1 MIETFI
7 NGLTDK
13 PAANALRAKVASEK
27 EIEVVRVATLNI
39 RIKSFSGTRENIT
52 EGLTSITG
60 ELTGLQSAILSL
72 PAGGERYLKMA
83 DEIEKLKY
91 QKYVLESR
99 NRDKS
104 VEVLIELAHDVEIAE
119 SIIAAKDSF
128 LALLDA
134 KIAPMA

>member
-1 MIETFI
+1 MLQELV

-13 PAANALRAKVASEK
+13 PAANALRAKVADER
-27 EIEVVRVATLNI
+27 EIEVVRVSTLNI
-39 RIKSFSGTRENIT
+39 RIKSFSSTRNNIT
-52 EGLTSITG
+52 EGLTSITS
-60 ELTGLQSAILSL
+60 ELTSNQNAILSF
-72 PAGGERYLKMA
+72 PVGTDKYNKMT

-119 SIIAAKDSF
+119 AIIAAKDSF

-134 KIAPMA
+134 KIATMA

>member
-39 RIKSFSGTRENIT
+39 RIKSFTGTRENIT

-119 SIIAAKDSF
+119 AIIAAKDSF

-134 KIAPMA
+134 KIATLA

>member
-1 MIETFI
+1 MIENFI
-7 NGLTDK
+7 NGLLDK
-13 PAANALRAKVASEK
+13 PAAKALRAKVADER
-27 EIEVVRVATLNI
+27 EIEVVRVSTLNI
-39 RIKSFSGTRENIT
+39 RIKSFSGTRDNIT

-60 ELTGLQSAILSL
+60 ELTGLQTAILSL
-72 PAGGERYLKMA
+72 PAGGERYLKMT
-83 DEIEKLKY
+83 DDIEKLKY

-119 SIIAAKDSF
+119 AIIAAKDSF

-134 KIAPMA
+134 KIATLA

>member
-1 MIETFI
+1 MLQELV

-13 PAANALRAKVASEK
+13 PAANALRAKVADER
-27 EIEVVRVATLNI
+27 EIEVVRVSTLNI
-39 RIKSFSGTRENIT
+39 RIKSFSSTRNNIT
-52 EGLTSITG
+52 EGLTSITS
-60 ELTGLQSAILSL
+60 ELTGLQTAILSL
-72 PAGGERYLKMA
+72 PAGGERYLKMT
-83 DEIEKLKY
+83 DDIEKLKY

-119 SIIAAKDSF
+119 AIIAAKDSF

-134 KIAPMA
+134 KIATMA

>member
-1 MIETFI
+1 MIDLFI

-13 PAANALRAKVASEK
+13 PAANALRAKVADER
-27 EIEVVRVATLNI
+27 EIEVVRVSTLNI
-39 RIKSFSGTRENIT
+39 RIKSFSSTRNNIT
-52 EGLTSITG
+52 EGLTSITS
-60 ELTGLQSAILSL
+60 ELTSNQNAILSF
-72 PAGGERYLKMA
+72 PVGTDKYNKMT

-119 SIIAAKDSF
+119 AIIAAKDSF

-134 KIAPMA
+134 KIATMA

>member
-1 MIETFI
+1 MLQELV

-13 PAANALRAKVASEK
+13 PAANALRAKVADER
-27 EIEVVRVATLNI
+27 EIEVVRVSTLNI
-39 RIKSFSGTRENIT
+39 RIKSFSSTRNNIT
-52 EGLTSITG
+52 EGLTSITS
-60 ELTGLQSAILSL
+60 ELTSNQNAILSF
-72 PAGGERYLKMA
+72 PVGTDKYNKMT
-83 DEIEKLKY
+83 DEIEKFKY

-119 SIIAAKDSF
+119 AIIAAKDSF

-134 KIAPMA
+134 KIATMA

>member
-13 PAANALRAKVASEK
+13 PAANALRAKVADER
-27 EIEVVRVATLNI
+27 EIEVVRVSTLNI
-39 RIKSFSGTRENIT
+39 RIKSFSSTRNNIT
-52 EGLTSITG
+52 EGLTSITS
-60 ELTGLQSAILSL
+60 ELTSNQNAILSF
-72 PAGGERYLKMA
+72 PVGTDKYNKMT

-104 VEVLIELAHDVEIAE
+104 VEVLIELAHDLQISEA
-119 SIIAAKDSF
+119 IIAAKDSF

-134 KIAPMA
+134 KIATMA

>member
-13 PAANALRAKVASEK
+13 PAANTLRAKVADER

-134 KIAPMA
+134 KIATMA

>member
-1 MIETFI
+1 MLNTLI
-7 NGLTDK
+7 NGLLDK
-13 PAANALRAKVASEK
+13 TAANTLRAKVADER
-27 EIEVVRVATLNI
+27 EIEVVRVSTLNI
-39 RIKSFSGTRENIT
+39 RIKSFSSTKDNIT

-60 ELTGLQSAILSL
+60 ELTGLQTAILSL
-72 PAGGERYLKMA
+72 PAGGERYLNMT
-83 DEIEKLKY
+83 DDIEKLKY

-104 VEVLIELAHDVEIAE
+104 IEVLVELAHDVEIAE

-134 KIAPMA
+134 KIATMA